1 MEHTKIKKVKQHA
14 SSVHPANTKQNRGKN
29 YAKSVLPANTMM
41 KVVGPNA
48 KRLVVKNTPIT
59 TAQPIN
65 KHHHQDFK
73 PTRMVLVSYRVQL
86 AITI

>member
-14 SSVHPANTKQNRGKN
+14 SIVRPANTKQDRGKN
-29 YAKSVLPANTMM
+29 NENSVLPANTMI

-48 KRLVVKNTPIT
+48 KRLAVKNTPIT

-73 PTRMVLVSYRVQL
+73 PTIMVLASQRVQL
-86 AITI
+86 ATTV

>member
-14 SSVHPANTKQNRGKN
+14 SIVRPANTKQDRGKN
-29 YAKSVLPANTMM
+29 NANSVLPANTMI

-48 KRLVVKNTPIT
+48 KRLTVKNTPIM

-86 AITI
+86 ATTV